1 MDVAGN
7 RVVLFTLGGTI
18 AMAGHDGGG
27 VVARL
32 PGDELVAEIDGLAD
46 IDIEIRDVQAAP
58 SAALTFDD
66 VLEVV
71 ELADE
76 AVEDGAVGVVLTQG
90 TDTLE
95 ETAFLV
101 DSVWTSDAPFALTGA
116 MRNPTLPG
124 ADGPA
129 NMTAAIEV
137 AGSAHAHGRGALV
150 VFNDEIHAAR
160 YVRKTH
166 SSSTAAF
173 TSPDLGPIGRL
184 VEGRPRFLADLP
196 ARRPVIGV
204 SRAALATTRVGLYV
218 TALDDDGGLL
228 SSGGRGQ
235 DGLVV
240 AGFGVG
246 HVPPGLAPALGD
258 LAARIPVVLTS
269 RTGSGSVFTGT
280 YGAVGSERDLLRRG
294 LINGGFLHPFQ
305 ARVLLRLLLAAGA
318 DRAEIAAAF
327 AEFG

>member
-1 MDVAGN
+1 MLVAGN

-46 IDIEIRDVQAAP
+46 IDIEIRDVQALP
-58 SAALTFDD
+58 SAALSFED

-71 ELADE
+71 ELAED
-76 AVEDGAVGVVLTQG
+76 AVADGAVGVVLTQG

-95 ETAFLV
+95 ECAFLI
-101 DSVWTSDAPFALTGA
+101 DSVWTLDAPFAVTGA
-116 MRNPTLPG
+116 MRNPTLAG

-129 NMTAAIEV
+129 NMTAAVEV
-137 AGSAHAHGRGALV
+137 AAAPHAASRGALV

-166 SSSTAAF
+166 TSSPATFA
-173 TSPDLGPIGRL
+173 SPDLGPIGRL

-204 SRAALATTRVGLYV
+204 SRPALATTRVGLYV
-218 TALDDDGGLL
+218 AALDDDGGLL
-228 SSGGRGQ
+228 PSGGRGQ

-246 HVPPGLAPALGD
+246 HVPPDLAPLLGE
-258 LAARIPVVLTS
+258 LAERMPVVLTS
-269 RTGSGSVFTGT
+269 RAGSGSVFAAT
-280 YGAVGSERDLLRRG
+280 YGAIGSERDLLRRG
-294 LINGGFLHPFQ
+294 LLSGGFLHPYQ